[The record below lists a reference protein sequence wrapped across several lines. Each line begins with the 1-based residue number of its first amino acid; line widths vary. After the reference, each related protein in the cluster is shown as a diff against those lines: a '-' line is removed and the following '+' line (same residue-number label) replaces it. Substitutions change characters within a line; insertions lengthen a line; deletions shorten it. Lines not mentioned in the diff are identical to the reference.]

1 MHELCT
7 CMEFT
12 MLFLEETK
20 QIFTEISTTVLG
32 TKFLAQVF
40 VAAL

>member
-20 QIFTEISTTVLG
+20 QIFTEISTTIG